1 MRAKASVRYWT
12 KSCNVSLI
20 FIAFLSD
27 SRQQSLFRIRLTHP
41 SIPIIWPESHQL
53 LTFEIILE

>member
-1 MRAKASVRYWT
+1 M
-12 KSCNVSLI
+12 I

-27 SRQQSLFRIRLTHP
+27 SRQQSLFRIRLIHP
-41 SIPIIWPESHQL
+41 SIAIIWPESHQL